1 MSFFATCC
9 GFYCALTSA
18 VGIYFYLVLA
28 IMEYKGNLTLKYIW
42 NVEKPETTGT
52 VEELDKVSPT
62 MHDKATAFM
71 ILAGVEAAFLIGCL
85 VCANISKNAD
95 EAEEDENIR
104 KAKQREYAALAH
116 EEQIVS

>member
-1 MSFFATCC
+1 MSFLATCC

-52 VEELDKVSPT
+52 EEDMPAESFQ
-62 MHDKATAFM
+62 HDKATAFM
-71 ILAGVEAAFLIGCL
+71 ILVAVEAAFLIGCL
-85 VCANISKNAD
+85 VCANISKKAD
-95 EAEEDENIR
+95 EEEEEENIR
-104 KAKQREYAALAH
+104 KAKQKEYT
-116 EEQIVS
+116 